1 MPFIRTGLKRSA
13 ANWVRLFVLVS
24 IFQPVCA
31 DDVPEV
37 GLCSL
42 LAVLVSGIHASWICA
57 CCYLWHV
64 LWIFALG
71 FIHSLCWI
79 FGFCLLLQLIYRCCR
94 AFRLFCVLSLLSGP
108 AQTGRFLDFRVGA
121 LAMEPTTAAER
132 KRAADRFGQIPSGDR
147 VALSA
152 TRDRRKK
159 LLRQFQSWLWSSR
172 GVSLLFLLHE
182 KPADPEKLTF
192 WLTSYGQELYKAG
205 KAYGI
210 FAETINSVAA
220 ARPQIR
226 KQLTGAWDYAFS
238 WLADEPFS
246 HHPALPA
253 SVLLALMSV
262 ALLWG
267 WRTEAAILGL
277 TWSGI
282 LRIGE
287 TLQAKRE
294 DLVLPRDAAPGVHYA
309 LLKIREPKTRGRH
322 AKHQAARV
330 DPEDIVLLL
339 DLAFSHFASTE
350 KLWQLSGATL
360 RRRFGDLM
368 RALNL
373 PEGAMGCLKPFDLS
387 SLRPGGASHLLAA
400 CEDSEVVR
408 SRGRWATVKTM

>member
-1 MPFIRTGLKRSA
+1 
-13 ANWVRLFVLVS
+13 
-24 IFQPVCA
+24 
-31 DDVPEV
+31 
-37 GLCSL
+37 
-42 LAVLVSGIHASWICA
+42 
-57 CCYLWHV
+57 
-64 LWIFALG
+64 
-71 FIHSLCWI
+71 
-79 FGFCLLLQLIYRCCR
+79 
-94 AFRLFCVLSLLSGP
+94 
-108 AQTGRFLDFRVGA
+108 
-121 LAMEPTTAAER
+121 MEPTTAAER

-159 LLRQFQSWLWSSR
+159 LLRHFQSWLWSSR

-267 WRTEAAILGL
+267 
-277 TWSGI
+277 
-282 LRIGE
+282 
-287 TLQAKRE
+287 
-294 DLVLPRDAAPGVHYA
+294 
-309 LLKIREPKTRGRH
+309 
-322 AKHQAARV
+322 
-330 DPEDIVLLL
+330 
-339 DLAFSHFASTE
+339 
-350 KLWQLSGATL
+350 
-360 RRRFGDLM
+360 
-368 RALNL
+368 
-373 PEGAMGCLKPFDLS
+373 
-387 SLRPGGASHLLAA
+387 
-400 CEDSEVVR
+400 
-408 SRGRWATVKTM
+408 

>member
-1 MPFIRTGLKRSA
+1 MGT
-13 ANWVRLFVLVS
+13 
-24 IFQPVCA
+24 
-31 DDVPEV
+31 
-37 GLCSL
+37 
-42 LAVLVSGIHASWICA
+42 
-57 CCYLWHV
+57 
-64 LWIFALG
+64 
-71 FIHSLCWI
+71 
-79 FGFCLLLQLIYRCCR
+79 
-94 AFRLFCVLSLLSGP
+94 
-108 AQTGRFLDFRVGA
+108 

-408 SRGRWATVKTM
+408 SRGRWATVKTMEIYLQEVLYITYIERLPTSTKEIIRVAAATFQELLRKAKHLTECNVPCSVLYQLLKGRWDGLAEHGCPDAAFHATNTHGSRDPIRQRRKVKATNLSASLSQNYPAAVQGSHPG